1 MRSSRLGDMAKS
13 NTTLCH
19 HFRDVRYSVSGTGHR
34 GFPGQLVCCVN
45 AVVVSTRA
53 VKDKPNW
60 TELCRHVSV
69 EQDPDKLMELIREI
83 THLLDDKEERLRLER
98 SKKG

>member
-1 MRSSRLGDMAKS
+1 MCDTVFPVLDIG
-13 NTTLCH
+13 
-19 HFRDVRYSVSGTGHR
+19 VS
-34 GFPGQLVCCVN
+34 PGQLVCCVN